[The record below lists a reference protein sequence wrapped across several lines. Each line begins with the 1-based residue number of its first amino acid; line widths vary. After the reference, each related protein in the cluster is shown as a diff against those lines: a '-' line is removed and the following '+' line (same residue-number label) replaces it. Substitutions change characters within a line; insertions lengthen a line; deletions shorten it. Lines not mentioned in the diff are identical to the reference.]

1 MIDEYVFR
9 SKYARYN
16 KLEKRRESWDESVDR
31 MMGMHLKKYPELKEE
46 IEECGRLMKNKKLTG
61 SQRAL
66 QFGGTAIEEKNMRLY
81 NCVSSYADRVRFFG
95 EAIWLLLCGCGVGF
109 SVQRHHVA
117 KLPEVKEV
125 GYPYDHIVEDS
136 IEGWADAI
144 NALFNAYLNG
154 DEYPYFDFSNIRKK
168 GSPLRFGG
176 KAPGPEPLSKALNNI
191 ESVLKG
197 AMFRQLKPIEVF
209 DCVMHLAD
217 SVLSAG
223 IRRSA
228 TIATFDINDEEML
241 CSKTGNWFETNP
253 QRGRANISAIATPT
267 TTKAEYEKIFE
278 FTKQFGEPGIIF
290 LESKEYSVNPCVE
303 IMMCPTLIKHNGKI
317 VEKYNKTLLDH
328 TKREYW
334 VEQGYTFESGWQACN
349 LSTINVSNL
358 DSVEEFNHVSR
369 HAGILGTI
377 QASYSKT
384 NYLGLVS
391 QQIIERESLL
401 GVSLCGIL
409 DKPEITLNGI
419 HLRNAAREVKKANE
433 EYAEKIG
440 IPKASRTTCVKPEG
454 TSSIVLNSSSGIH
467 PHHSKKYIRR
477 VNANLDE
484 PIFQKFNSQNPH
496 AVEDSVW
503 GADKVIS
510 FALEA
515 PKNAMVKS
523 DLDAVS
529 FMRIAKLVYL
539 NWVVGGNQV
548 KRLEKAN
555 HNVSITVSV
564 EKHEWDKVKDFLWE
578 EKDHFCGVS
587 FLSSSGDYDYQQAP
601 FQRVYEPHQQTTEE
615 HKRMWEYWNLLKE
628 KTKYVDY
635 DNLFEEIDTTK
646 PMEQIACGNG
656 ACQII

>member
-1 MIDEYVFR
+1 
-9 SKYARYN
+9 
-16 KLEKRRESWDESVDR
+16 
-31 MMGMHLKKYPELKEE
+31 
-46 IEECGRLMKNKKLTG
+46 
-61 SQRAL
+61 
-66 QFGGTAIEEKNMRLY
+66 
-81 NCVSSYADRVRFFG
+81 
-95 EAIWLLLCGCGVGF
+95 
-109 SVQRHHVA
+109 
-117 KLPEVKEV
+117 
-125 GYPYDHIVEDS
+125 
-136 IEGWADAI
+136 
-144 NALFNAYLNG
+144 
-154 DEYPYFDFSNIRKK
+154 
-168 GSPLRFGG
+168 
-176 KAPGPEPLSKALNNI
+176 
-191 ESVLKG
+191 
-197 AMFRQLKPIEVF
+197 
-209 DCVMHLAD
+209 
-217 SVLSAG
+217 
-223 IRRSA
+223 
-228 TIATFDINDEEML
+228 
-241 CSKTGNWFETNP
+241 
-253 QRGRANISAIATPT
+253 
-267 TTKAEYEKIFE
+267 
-278 FTKQFGEPGIIF
+278 
-290 LESKEYSVNPCVE
+290 
-303 IMMCPTLIKHNGKI
+303 MCPTLIKHNGKI
-317 VEKYNKTLLDH
+317 VEKYNKNLLDH

-334 VEQGYTFESGWQACN
+334 VKQGYTFESGWQACN

-384 NYLGLVS
+384 NYLGKVS

-419 HLRNAAREVKKANE
+419 HLRNASREVKKANE

-523 DLDAVS
+523 DLDAIS

-601 FQRVYEPHQQTTEE
+601 FQRIYEPGQQTTEE